1 MCWARNIAKAEVHSM
16 GGKGEVYMSL
26 CVFVGHLTAHN
37 FCHLFMTAKSG
48 IGELREISNT
58 HTHTHGIP

>member
-1 MCWARNIAKAEVHSM
+1 M

-58 HTHTHGIP
+58 HTHTHTAYHRPLLFLYKPNYN